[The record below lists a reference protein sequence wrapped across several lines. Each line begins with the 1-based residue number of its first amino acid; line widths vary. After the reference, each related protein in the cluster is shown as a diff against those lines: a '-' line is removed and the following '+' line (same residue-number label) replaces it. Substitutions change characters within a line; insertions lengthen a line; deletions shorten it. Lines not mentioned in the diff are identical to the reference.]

1 MVASICQEMM
11 KMFKGKNIDQS
22 NDAST
27 LKPHACTYFY
37 GCKPYKI
44 YSFHVSLNI
53 LSKDLQLDIRV
64 DWIVDTGASD
74 HMSPYLHSF
83 QSIRILKKP
92 IRIKLPDGTSKWP
105 HKDKFAPRSIK
116 SVLIGYPPGQKDC
129 VSSESPLSTQQW
141 PMEDVVE
148 DEDSAPCSAP
158 NIPCNHVIPKT
169 PSEHVVPT
177 TSSDHDMPNTTS
189 DDSSTSIPHNIPS
202 TRRHK
207 AISSKWVFKLKYLPD
222 RTVDRYKARLV
233 IRVAKAVTV
242 RVLIAIA
249 NAKGWPLHQLD
260 INNAFIHGFVDE
272 EIYMKQ
278 PEGYTKASQ
287 GQVFK
292 LNKSLYGLK
301 QASRQWNQELSEF
314 LYVLDLLKDAGL
326 TASKPTHF
334 PLPQNMKL
342 SLDKCDLISDPESY
356 RRLVGRLLYLSM
368 TRPDISY
375 VVQHLSQFVSSPKEP
390 HLPDATHLLRYL
402 EGSINNGLFYH
413 VQSNLRVT
421 GFSDAD
427 WASCLMTRKSSHTCS
442 IANYIVCDNK
452 VAQQIAANP
461 CYHERTKHLDI
472 DSHFT
477 RDKGQ
482 EGFLQT
488 AYIPTYLQLADIMTK
503 ALGGT
508 QHSFLADKLGF
519 QDVPT

>member
-1 MVASICQEMM
+1 
-11 KMFKGKNIDQS
+11 
-22 NDAST
+22 
-27 LKPHACTYFY
+27 
-37 GCKPYKI
+37 
-44 YSFHVSLNI
+44 
-53 LSKDLQLDIRV
+53 
-64 DWIVDTGASD
+64 
-74 HMSPYLHSF
+74 
-83 QSIRILKKP
+83 
-92 IRIKLPDGTSKWP
+92 
-105 HKDKFAPRSIK
+105 
-116 SVLIGYPPGQKDC
+116 
-129 VSSESPLSTQQW
+129 
-141 PMEDVVE
+141 MEDVVE

-158 NIPCNHVIPKT
+158 NIPSKQPIYLLFHQADFKNYPDEYVASLAHVLTASEPTCYSQAANDPKWVEAMGKELQALEINDT
-169 PSEHVVPT
+169 WMLTELPE
-177 TSSDHDMPNTTS
+177 
-189 DDSSTSIPHNIPS
+189 
-202 TRRHK
+202 RHK

-222 RTVDRYKARLV
+222 RTVDRYKAR
-233 IRVAKAVTV
+233 K
-242 RVLIAIA
+242 
-249 NAKGWPLHQLD
+249 
-260 INNAFIHGFVDE
+260 
-272 EIYMKQ
+272 
-278 PEGYTKASQ
+278 
-287 GQVFK
+287 
-292 LNKSLYGLK
+292 
-301 QASRQWNQELSEF
+301 
-314 LYVLDLLKDAGL
+314 YVLDLLKDAGL

-452 VAQQIAANP
+452 AAHQIAANP